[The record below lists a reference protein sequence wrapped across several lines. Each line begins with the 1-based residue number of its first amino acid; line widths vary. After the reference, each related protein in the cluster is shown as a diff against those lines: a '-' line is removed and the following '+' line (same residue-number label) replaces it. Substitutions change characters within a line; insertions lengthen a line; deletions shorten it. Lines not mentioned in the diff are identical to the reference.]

1 MKCANCEQLAHYVYR
16 LTADVGTPYCDK
28 DLPRF
33 LLDRKRAGTL
43 ETTQEW
49 EKALQEG
56 LKALAAKNAVKEKE
70 EPVDHDE

>member
-1 MKCANCEQLAHYVYR
+1 MKCANCEQPAHYVYR

-33 LLDRKRAGTL
+33 LLDRKKAGTL
-43 ETTQEW
+43 ETTEDW

-56 LKALAAKNAVKEKE
+56 LKALAAKSAYKK
-70 EPVDHDE
+70 EPVTIDE